1 MSQPTL
7 LFCEYLLSDILASKG
22 GALGS
27 LPGHTK
33 DKGNR
38 QHPHFNVTLI
48 VSTDGR
54 RQEVLLTKDWH
65 WLSSYMICTS
75 ETYSRKQSV
84 LETLTLT
91 PIWALAYAG
100 GEGCQPS
107 VKDLVA

>member
-7 LFCEYLLSDILASKG
+7 LFCEYLLSYILASKG

-38 QHPHFNVTLI
+38 QHPHFNVTLL

-54 RQEVLLTKDWH
+54 KTGSVVNQGLALAVLLH
-65 WLSSYMICTS
+65 
-75 ETYSRKQSV
+75 
-84 LETLTLT
+84 
-91 PIWALAYAG
+91 
-100 GEGCQPS
+100 
-107 VKDLVA
+107 DLH